1 MKKVWEFFILIL
13 AILTSACSAN
23 TDCTDVPNA
32 ECDTAASTPTCV
44 CETGHKQVGV
54 SCSGN
59 N

>member
-13 AILTSACSAN
+13 AILTSTCSAN
-23 TDCTDVPNA
+23 SDCTDVTNA
-32 ECDTAASTPTCV
+32 ECDTDATTPTCV
-44 CETGHKQVGV
+44 CETGYKQVGV